1 MLREF
6 RCEWTR
12 LMSRNYILGGIG
24 LMAALGLIV
33 TFIVFFTSTAD
44 SGVTMPG
51 GPSVSVLTLEAPDGM
66 FAGLQLASNMWGLV
80 ALVVWAIFASS
91 DYSNGLIRLLV
102 QAQPNRLRLLGGKV
116 VALVLFTCIATLAT
130 TLLVLI
136 ASPAVAGAT
145 GISAEA
151 WRTDMA
157 QTLLNGYLHLTLA
170 ALMWGFVGL
179 FVGVMTRSTGLSIAV
194 GIGYLLV
201 FEMVLTLLLDSG
213 AKWLPGSSFGT
224 VAAGGTDD
232 MSFATGLMV
241 AVGYVVVTLVIAT
254 VTFRRRDI
262 TA

>member
-1 MLREF
+1 MMREF
-6 RCEWTR
+6 RSEWTR
-12 LMSRNYILGGIG
+12 LRSRYYILGGIG

-33 TFIVFFTSTAD
+33 TFIVFFTATGGSVMTP
-44 SGVTMPG
+44 PG
-51 GPSVSVLTLEAPDGM
+51 GQTVSVATLEAPDGM
-66 FAGLQLASNMWGLV
+66 FAGLKLAANMWGIV

-116 VALVLFTCIATLAT
+116 TALVLFTCVATLVT
-130 TLLVLI
+130 MVVVLI

-151 WRTDMA
+151 WRTGMA
-157 QTLLNGYLHLTLA
+157 HTILDGYLHLTLS
-170 ALMWGFVGL
+170 ALMWGFIGL
-179 FVGVMTRSTGLSIAV
+179 FVGIMTRSTGISIAV

-201 FEMVLTLLLDSG
+201 FEMLFGMLLKSG
-213 AKWLPGSSFGT
+213 AKWLPGSSFST
-224 VAAGGTDD
+224 VAAGGTAD

-241 AVGYVVVTLVIAT
+241 AFGYVVVALAIAA